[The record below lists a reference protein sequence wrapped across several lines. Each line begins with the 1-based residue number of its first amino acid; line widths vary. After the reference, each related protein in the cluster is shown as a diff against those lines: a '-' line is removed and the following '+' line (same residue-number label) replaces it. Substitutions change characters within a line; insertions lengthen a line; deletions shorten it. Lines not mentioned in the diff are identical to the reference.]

1 MKIIIDAMGG
11 DNAPSQPV
19 RGAVQAVRE
28 FGCHI
33 MLVGDEAVVRREL
46 ETAGGYDLIGNAI
59 EIVHA
64 PQVLTMEDD
73 PFDVLRKK
81 RNSSMTLAL
90 RKLANGEGDALV
102 SAGNTGA
109 LFTGATAIVRAFRG
123 VRRAAIATVLP
134 FSRPLLLLDS
144 GANATVTAEYLEQ
157 FAYMGEVYMRGV
169 MHIPSPQVGLLNN
182 GTEEH
187 KGPPVY
193 AECYQLLKNSDL
205 DFVGNIEGKDIPKG
219 KCDVLVADGFAGN
232 VTLKLIEGMTKFLM
246 KRIKAMFFANMATKM
261 SAVLFKKQFDDMK
274 REFDTSEYGGAP
286 FLGISRPV
294 IKAHGSS
301 DARAIKNAVRQS
313 IAYLES
319 GISEEIAEWAQ
330 TYVHTEGEKPEDAEE
345 QTTKKESDHEQ

>member
-11 DNAPSQPV
+11 DNAPSEPV
-19 RGAVQAVRE
+19 LGAVLAVRE
-28 FGCHI
+28 FGCEI
-33 MLVGDEAVVRREL
+33 ILVGDEAAIRREL
-46 ETAGGYDLIGNAI
+46 VTAGGERLVGTSITV
-59 EIVHA
+59 VHA

-73 PFDVLRKK
+73 PFDVIRKK

-90 RKLANGEGDALV
+90 RKLAAGEGDALV

-109 LFTGATAIVRAFRG
+109 LFTGATAIVRAYRG

-134 FSRPLLLLDS
+134 FERPLLLLDS
-144 GANATVTAEYLEQ
+144 GANATVTAEHLEQ
-157 FAYMGEVYMRGV
+157 FAHMGAVYMRGV
-169 MHIPSPQVGLLNN
+169 MGIHAPQVGLLNN

-187 KGPPVY
+187 KGTPVY
-193 AECYQLLKNSDL
+193 AECYGLLKKSDL

-219 KCDVLVADGFAGN
+219 KCDVLVADGFTGN
-232 VTLKLIEGMTKFLM
+232 VTLKLIEGMTRFLM
-246 KRIKAMFFANMATKM
+246 KKVKGLFFANMATKM
-261 SAVLFKKQFDDMK
+261 SAILFKKQFDDMK

-286 FLGISRPV
+286 FLGIQKPV

-319 GISEEIAEWAQ
+319 GISEEIGEWAMQ
-330 TYVHTEGEKPEDAEE
+330 YVNTAPKEDGAGAGAPGTEEMGE
-345 QTTKKESDHEQ
+345 